1 LYSFSVILS
10 FFLSVKPR
18 FYEEISIAV
27 LLETMTADSNPEFS
41 RSQTSSPARE
51 PGRKLWQTALL
62 LAASAAFGG
71 LAVAF
76 WNRKTL
82 ADIRNPEPCRR
93 ITGREDDIY

>member
-1 LYSFSVILS
+1 MRSEPDSEFHKSDPDNA
-10 FFLSVKPR
+10 PR
-18 FYEEISIAV
+18 
-27 LLETMTADSNPEFS
+27 D
-41 RSQTSSPARE
+41 

-82 ADIRNPEPCRR
+82 TDIRNRTPEPPRR
-93 ITGREDDIY
+93 SLGREDDIY